1 MNFVSQKLLK
11 SYITKSVSLAKKID
25 NKQIRE
31 EMLNLSQFSYN
42 RTK

>member
-1 MNFVSQKLLK
+1 
-11 SYITKSVSLAKKID
+11 VSLAKKID

-42 RTK
+42 RIK